1 MRGIRPI
8 SLAAALV
15 GAGLQPAL
23 AQQPPKEVPAS
34 GLVKQGYTLTNVF
47 PGFLTFQ
54 KGSSLFI
61 CVPAAGGMTNTATLA
76 AKTVATAACAEVN

>member
-1 MRGIRPI
+1 MALVT
-8 SLAAALV
+8 SAAL
-15 GAGLQPAL
+15 PAA
-23 AQQPPKEVPAS
+23 AQQPPLPKGEVHAL
-34 GLVKQGYTLTNVF
+34 GLVKQGYALTNVF

-54 KGSSLFI
+54 KGNSLYI